1 MSNSIKTALLM
12 SLCGAAFLLECHAQ
26 MQPKNSATHDFGTD
40 WRFHAGE
47 GRDSSWN
54 TKDYRDKHWAT
65 VVSNKP
71 LKEQGKLLEQGFGWY
86 RKQLAF
92 PAQMQQK
99 IVEAEGVQIDLGK
112 FAACEEVY
120 VNGHLVGKTG
130 EFPHNFAGYF
140 DHERRY
146 FVPLEVLDLTGEN
159 VIAIKFFDGW
169 SANGGFLNAAVMQVE
184 PASTVDKLKLKV
196 NVLDDDY
203 IFLGKDSIAI
213 APTIENR
220 GKKSLKATLKIS
232 LTTDAYKPIKSQEL
246 KVDIPAHATAPLGTF
261 GLKNVEPGFYRYKVS
276 VEIDGGHKLEEQVN
290 VGYEPEKIASPND
303 EATDFDKFWK
313 ANRAQLANIK
323 PDYQL
328 MLIPEQ
334 SKLDYEMYH
343 VSMRSL
349 DNELIMGYYAK
360 PKKAGKHPVIVEYMG
375 YGSKPYF
382 PNQSWDGFAY
392 FVLSIRGQALNE
404 KSNHFGTWFTYGID
418 SKETYYY
425 RGAFMDVL
433 RALDFVSSRD
443 EIDGERIAV
452 RGSSQG
458 GALSVVAASLD
469 SRVKALAIGIPFLSD
484 FQDYFN
490 IAPWPKSDVD
500 HYRAQHPELSW
511 KQVYK
516 TLSYFDIKNLA
527 SRIRVPLVMG
537 IGVQDNVCPPHIN
550 FAAYNQVK
558 NEKSWMAFPL
568 HGHSTGNAFHVAGL
582 DLFKRV
588 LHVEQS
594 R

>member
-1 MSNSIKTALLM
+1 MSNAVKTALLM
-12 SLCGAAFLLECHAQ
+12 LLYGTAALHGHAQ
-26 MQPKNSATHDFGTD
+26 QQAMNSMAYNVGAN
-40 WRFHAGE
+40 WKFHAGE
-47 GRDSSWN
+47 GKDSSWN
-54 TKDYRDKHWAT
+54 AKNYRDQHWAS
-65 VVSNKP
+65 VVSDKP
-71 LKEQGKLLEQGFGWY
+71 LKEQGQLLQQGFGWY
-86 RKQLAF
+86 RKQLVF
-92 PAQMQQK
+92 PAPMQQK
-99 IVEAEGVQIDLGK
+99 IAEAEGVQIDLGQ

-120 VNGHLVGKTG
+120 VNGILVGKTG
-130 EFPHNFAGYF
+130 EFPPNFAGYF
-140 DHERRY
+140 DQQRRY
-146 FVPLEVLDLTGEN
+146 FVPLEALDLTGDN

-169 SANGGFLNAAVMQVE
+169 SANGGFLNAAVMTVE

-196 NVLDDDY
+196 NVQDDDY
-203 IFLGKDSIAI
+203 IFLGEDSIAI
-213 APTIENR
+213 APTIENK
-220 GKKSLKATLKIS
+220 GKKSLRATVKIVV
-232 LTTDAYKPIKSQEL
+232 TTDAYKPVKSQEL
-246 KVDIPAHATAPLGTF
+246 KIDIPAHATTTMGTF
-261 GLKNVEPGFYRYKVS
+261 GLKNAEPGFYRYKVS
-276 VEIDGGHKLEEQVN
+276 VEMDGGQKLEEQVN

-303 EATDFDKFWK
+303 EAADFDTFWK
-313 ANRAQLANIK
+313 TNKAQLASVQ

-418 SKETYYY
+418 NKNTYYY

-469 SRVKALAIGIPFLSD
+469 TRVKALAIGIPFLSD
-484 FQDYFN
+484 FQDYFK

-500 HYRAQHPELSW
+500 HYRTQHPEVSW
-511 KQVYK
+511 KKVYQ

-558 NEKSWMAFPL
+558 SEKSWMAFPQ
-568 HGHSTGNAFHVAGL
+568 HGHSTGNAFYEAGL
-582 DLFKRV
+582 ELFRRTLQVGKAR
-588 LHVEQS
+588 
-594 R
+594 

>member
-1 MSNSIKTALLM
+1 MSNAVKTALLM
-12 SLCGAAFLLECHAQ
+12 LLYGTAALHGHAQ
-26 MQPKNSATHDFGTD
+26 QQAMNSMAYNVGAN
-40 WRFHAGE
+40 WKFHAGE
-47 GRDSSWN
+47 GKDSSWN
-54 TKDYRDKHWAT
+54 AKNYRDQHWAS
-65 VVSNKP
+65 VVSDKP
-71 LKEQGKLLEQGFGWY
+71 LKEQGQLLQQGFGWY
-86 RKQLAF
+86 RKQLVF
-92 PAQMQQK
+92 PAPMQQK
-99 IVEAEGVQIDLGK
+99 IAEAEGVQIDLGQ

-120 VNGHLVGKTG
+120 VNGILVGKTG
-130 EFPHNFAGYF
+130 EFPPNFAGYF
-140 DHERRY
+140 DQQRRY
-146 FVPLEVLDLTGEN
+146 FVPLEALDLTGDN

-169 SANGGFLNAAVMQVE
+169 SANGGFLNAAVMTVE

-196 NVLDDDY
+196 NVQDDDY
-203 IFLGKDSIAI
+203 IFLGEDSIAI
-213 APTIENR
+213 APTIENK
-220 GKKSLKATLKIS
+220 GKKSLGATVKIVV
-232 LTTDAYKPIKSQEL
+232 TTDAYKPVKSQEL
-246 KVDIPAHATAPLGTF
+246 KIDIPAHATATMGTF
-261 GLKNVEPGFYRYKVS
+261 GLKNAEPGFYRYKVS
-276 VEIDGGHKLEEQVN
+276 VEMDGGQKLEEQLN

-303 EATDFDKFWK
+303 EAADFDTFWK
-313 ANRAQLANIK
+313 TNKAQLANVQ

-418 SKETYYY
+418 NKNTYYY

-469 SRVKALAIGIPFLSD
+469 TRVKALAIGIPFLSD
-484 FQDYFN
+484 FQDYFQ

-500 HYRAQHPELSW
+500 HYRTQHPEVSW
-511 KQVYK
+511 KKVYQ

-558 NEKSWMAFPL
+558 SEKSWMAFPQ
-568 HGHSTGNAFHVAGL
+568 HGHSTGNAFYEAGL
-582 DLFKRV
+582 ELFRRTLQVGKAR
-588 LHVEQS
+588 
-594 R
+594 

>member
-1 MSNSIKTALLM
+1 MSNVVKTALLM
-12 SLCGAAFLLECHAQ
+12 LLYGTAALKGHAQ
-26 MQPKNSATHDFGTD
+26 QQAKNSMAHNVGAN
-40 WRFHAGE
+40 WKFHAGE
-47 GRDSSWN
+47 GKDSSWN
-54 TKDYRDKHWAT
+54 AKNYRDQHWAC
-65 VVSNKP
+65 VVSDKP
-71 LKEQGKLLEQGFGWY
+71 LKEQGQLLQLGFGWY
-86 RKQLAF
+86 RKQLVF
-92 PAQMQQK
+92 PAPMQQK
-99 IVEAEGVQIDLGK
+99 IAEAEGVQIDLGQ

-120 VNGHLVGKTG
+120 VNGILVGKTG
-130 EFPHNFAGYF
+130 EFPPNFAGYF
-140 DHERRY
+140 DQQRRY
-146 FVPLEVLDLTGEN
+146 FVPLEALDLTGDN

-169 SANGGFLNAAVMQVE
+169 SPNGGFLNAAVMTVE

-196 NVLDDDY
+196 NVQDDDY
-203 IFLGKDSIAI
+203 IFLGEDSIAI
-213 APTIENR
+213 APTIENK
-220 GKKSLKATLKIS
+220 GKKSLRATVRIVV
-232 LTTDAYKPIKSQEL
+232 TTDAYKPVKSQEL
-246 KVDIPAHATAPLGTF
+246 KIDIPAHATATMGTF
-261 GLKNVEPGFYRYKVS
+261 GLKNAEPGFYRYKVS
-276 VEIDGGHKLEEQVN
+276 VEMDGGQKLEEQVN

-303 EATDFDKFWK
+303 EAADFDTFWK
-313 ANRAQLANIK
+313 ANKAQLASVQ

-418 SKETYYY
+418 NKNTYYY

-469 SRVKALAIGIPFLSD
+469 TRVKALAIGIPFLSD
-484 FQDYFN
+484 FQDYFK

-500 HYRAQHPELSW
+500 HYRAQHPEVSW
-511 KQVYK
+511 KKVYQ

-558 NEKSWMAFPL
+558 SEKSWMAFPQ
-568 HGHSTGNAFHVAGL
+568 HGHSTGNAFYEAGL
-582 DLFKRV
+582 DLFRRTLQVGKER
-588 LHVEQS
+588 
-594 R
+594 

>member
-1 MSNSIKTALLM
+1 MSNVVKTALLM
-12 SLCGAAFLLECHAQ
+12 LLYGTAALKGHAQ
-26 MQPKNSATHDFGTD
+26 QQAKNSMAHNVGAN
-40 WRFHAGE
+40 WKFHAGE
-47 GRDSSWN
+47 GKDSSWN
-54 TKDYRDKHWAT
+54 AKNYRDQHWAS
-65 VVSNKP
+65 VVSDKP
-71 LKEQGKLLEQGFGWY
+71 LKEQGQLLQQGFGWY
-86 RKQLAF
+86 RKQLVF
-92 PAQMQQK
+92 PAPMQQK
-99 IVEAEGVQIDLGK
+99 IAEAEGVQIDLGQ

-120 VNGHLVGKTG
+120 VNGILVGKTG
-130 EFPHNFAGYF
+130 EFPPNFAGYF
-140 DHERRY
+140 DQRRRY
-146 FVPLEVLDLTGEN
+146 FVPLEALDLTGDN

-169 SANGGFLNAAVMQVE
+169 SPNGGFLNAAVMTVE

-196 NVLDDDY
+196 NVQDDDY
-203 IFLGKDSIAI
+203 IFLGEDSIAI
-213 APTIENR
+213 APTIENK
-220 GKKSLKATLKIS
+220 GKKSLRATVRIVV
-232 LTTDAYKPIKSQEL
+232 TTDAYKPVKSQEL
-246 KVDIPAHATAPLGTF
+246 KIDIPAHATATMGTF
-261 GLKNVEPGFYRYKVS
+261 GLKNAEPGFYRYKVS
-276 VEIDGGHKLEEQVN
+276 VEMDGGQKLEEQVN

-303 EATDFDKFWK
+303 EAADFDTFWK
-313 ANRAQLANIK
+313 ANKAQLASVQ

-418 SKETYYY
+418 NKNTYYY

-469 SRVKALAIGIPFLSD
+469 TRVKALAIGIPFLSD
-484 FQDYFN
+484 FQDYFK

-500 HYRAQHPELSW
+500 HYRAQHPEVSW
-511 KQVYK
+511 KKVYQ

-558 NEKSWMAFPL
+558 SEKSWMAFPQ
-568 HGHSTGNAFHVAGL
+568 HGHSTGNAFYEAGL
-582 DLFKRV
+582 DLFRRTLQVGKER
-588 LHVEQS
+588 
-594 R
+594 

>member
-1 MSNSIKTALLM
+1 MSNFIKNTLLM
-12 SLCGAAFLLECHAQ
+12 MLSGPAILLSCHAQ
-26 MQPKNSATHDFGTD
+26 KQPKNSETYDFGAD

-47 GRDSSWN
+47 GKDSSWN
-54 TKDYRDKHWAT
+54 TKDYQHKHWAN

-71 LKEQGKLLEQGFGWY
+71 LKEQGQMLEQGFGWY
-86 RKQLAF
+86 RKLLVF
-92 PAQMQQK
+92 PANMQQK
-99 IVEAEGVQIDLGK
+99 IAEAEGVEIDLGK

-120 VNGHLVGKTG
+120 VNGQLIGKTG

-146 FVPLEVLDLTGEN
+146 FVPLEVLDLTGDN

-169 SANGGFLNAAVMQVE
+169 SANAGFLNAAVMKVV

-196 NVLDDDY
+196 NVQDDDY

-213 APTIENR
+213 APTIENK
-220 GKKSLKATLKIS
+220 GKKQLKATLKIS
-232 LTTDAYKPIKSQEL
+232 LMTDAYRPIKSQEL
-246 KVDIPAHATAPLGTF
+246 QVDIPAHATTSLGTY
-261 GLKNVEPGFYRYKVS
+261 GLKNAEPGFYRYKVS
-276 VEIDGGHKLEEQVN
+276 VEIEGGQKLEEQFN
-290 VGYEPEKIASPND
+290 VGYEPEKILSPNN
-303 EATDFDKFWK
+303 EATDFAEFWK
-313 ANRAQLANIK
+313 ANKAQLANIQ

-418 SKETYYY
+418 NKDTYYY

-433 RALDFVSSRD
+433 RALDFVSSRP
-443 EIDGERIAV
+443 ELDGERIAV

-469 SRVKALAIGIPFLSD
+469 SRVKALAIGIPFLAD
-484 FQDYFN
+484 FQDYFK

-500 HYRAQHPELSW
+500 YYMAQHPQVSW
-511 KQVYK
+511 KQVYH

-527 SRIRVPLVMG
+527 SRIHVPLVMG

-558 NEKSWMAFPL
+558 SEKSWMAFPL
-568 HGHSTGNAFHVAGL
+568 HGHSTGNTFHLAGL
-582 DLFKRV
+582 ELFRRV
-588 LHVEQS
+588 LHVEQPK
-594 R
+594 

>member
-1 MSNSIKTALLM
+1 MSNAVRTALLM
-12 SLCGAAFLLECHAQ
+12 LLYGTAALHGHAQ
-26 MQPKNSATHDFGTD
+26 QQAKNSVAHNVGAN
-40 WRFHAGE
+40 WKFHAGE
-47 GRDSSWN
+47 GKDSSWN
-54 TKDYRDKHWAT
+54 AKNYRDQHWAS
-65 VVSNKP
+65 VVSDKP
-71 LKEQGKLLEQGFGWY
+71 LKEQGQLLQQGFGWY
-86 RKQLAF
+86 RKQLVF
-92 PAQMQQK
+92 PAPMQQK
-99 IVEAEGVQIDLGK
+99 IAEAEGVQIDLGQ

-120 VNGHLVGKTG
+120 VNGILVGKTG
-130 EFPHNFAGYF
+130 EFPPNFAGYF
-140 DHERRY
+140 DQQRRY
-146 FVPLEVLDLTGEN
+146 FVPLEALDLTGDN

-169 SANGGFLNAAVMQVE
+169 SPNGGFLNAAVMTVE

-196 NVLDDDY
+196 NVQDDDY
-203 IFLGKDSIAI
+203 IFLGEDSIAI
-213 APTIENR
+213 APTIENK
-220 GKKSLKATLKIS
+220 GKKSLRATVRIVV
-232 LTTDAYKPIKSQEL
+232 TTDAYKPVKSQEL
-246 KVDIPAHATAPLGTF
+246 KIDIPAHATATMGTF
-261 GLKNVEPGFYRYKVS
+261 GLKNAEPGFYRYKVS
-276 VEIDGGHKLEEQVN
+276 VEMDGGQKLEEQVN

-303 EATDFDKFWK
+303 EAADFDTFWK
-313 ANRAQLANIK
+313 ANKAQLASVQ

-418 SKETYYY
+418 NKNTYYY

-469 SRVKALAIGIPFLSD
+469 TRVKALAIGIPFLSD
-484 FQDYFN
+484 FQDYFK

-500 HYRAQHPELSW
+500 HYRAQHPEVSW
-511 KQVYK
+511 KKVYQ

-558 NEKSWMAFPL
+558 SEKSWMAFPQ
-568 HGHSTGNAFHVAGL
+568 HGHSTGNAFYEAGL
-582 DLFKRV
+582 DLFRRTLQVGKER
-588 LHVEQS
+588 
-594 R
+594 

>member
-1 MSNSIKTALLM
+1 MNKYIKTVLLM
-12 SLCGAAFLLECHAQ
+12 MLCGFTFLSSIHAQ
-26 MQPKNSATHDFGTD
+26 KQSQNNLSNNFGVD
-40 WRFHAGE
+40 WKFHAGE
-47 GRDSSWN
+47 GRDSSWSRI
-54 TKDYRDKHWAT
+54 DYQDNHWAN
-65 VVSNKP
+65 VVSNKL
-71 LKEQGKLLEQGFGWY
+71 LKEQGQKLDQGFGWY
-86 RKQLAF
+86 RKKLTF
-92 PAQMQQK
+92 PAQLQQK
-99 IVEAEGVQIDLGK
+99 IAEAEGIRIDLGK
-112 FAACEEVY
+112 FAACEEIY
-120 VNGHLVGKTG
+120 VNGTLVGKTG
-130 EFPHNFAGYF
+130 EFPQNFAGYF

-146 FVPLEVLDLTGEN
+146 FVPLEALDLKGEN
-159 VIAIKFFDGW
+159 LIAIKFFDGW
-169 SANGGFLNAAVMQVE
+169 SSAGGFLNGTVMKVE
-184 PASTVDKLKLKV
+184 PASTVDKLMLKI
-196 NVLDDDY
+196 NVQDEDY
-203 IFLGKDSIAI
+203 IFLGSDSIAI
-213 APTIENR
+213 APTIANN
-220 GKKSLKATLKIS
+220 GKKALHATLKIF
-232 LTTDAYKPIKSQEL
+232 LTTDDGAVVQSHEL
-246 KVDIPAHATAPLGTF
+246 KVDIPGKGTAQPGIF
-261 GLKNVEPGFYRYKVS
+261 GLKNAKPGFYHYKVS
-276 VEIDGGHKLEEQVN
+276 LNLDGGQKLEEQVN
-290 VGYEPEKIASPND
+290 VGYEPEKIVSPND
-303 EATDFDKFWK
+303 EKADFDKFWQ
-313 ANRAQLANIK
+313 ANKAQLARIQ

-392 FVLSIRGQALNE
+392 FVLSVRGQALNE

-418 SKETYYY
+418 NKDNYYY

-443 EIDGERIAV
+443 EIDGNRIAV

-469 SRVKALAIGIPFLSD
+469 PRVKALAIGIPFLSD
-484 FQDYFN
+484 FQDYFK
-490 IAPWPKSDVD
+490 IAPWPKSDVA
-500 HYRAQHPELSW
+500 YYLSQHPEVSW
-511 KQVYK
+511 KQVYH
-516 TLSYFDIKNLA
+516 TLSYFDIKNMA

-558 NEKSWMAFPL
+558 SEKSWMAFPSY
-568 HGHSTGNAFHVAGL
+568 GHSTGKAFHTAGL
-582 DLFKRV
+582 DLFRRV

>member
-1 MSNSIKTALLM
+1 MSRNNTLIIVSTV
-12 SLCGAAFLLECHAQ
+12 AAVVLVQSC
-26 MQPKNSATHDFGTD
+26 MTSKNRIIPFEHFDAK
-40 WRFHAGE
+40 WKFHAGE
-47 GRDSSWN
+47 GKDSSWN
-54 TKDYRDKHWAT
+54 IKEYQDKNWAN
-65 VVSNKP
+65 VESNKP
-71 LKEQGKLLEQGFGWY
+71 LKEQGQILEQGFGWY
-86 RKQLAF
+86 RKKVVF

-99 IVEAEGVQIDLGK
+99 IVEAEGVRLDLGK

-120 VNGHLVGKTG
+120 VNGQLVGKTG

-169 SANGGFLNAAVMQVE
+169 STNAGFLNAAVTQVE
-184 PASTVDKLKLKV
+184 PASAVDKLKLKV
-196 NVLDDDY
+196 NVQDDDY

-213 APTIENR
+213 APTIENK

-246 KVDIPAHATAPLGTF
+246 KVNIPAHSTAPLGTF
-261 GLKNVEPGFYRYKVS
+261 GLENAEPGFYRFKVV
-276 VEIDGGHKLEEQVN
+276 VEIDEGQKLEEQVN

-303 EATDFDKFWK
+303 EAGDFDKFWK
-313 ANRAQLANIK
+313 ANKAQLANIQ

-418 SKETYYY
+418 SKDTYYY

-558 NEKSWMAFPL
+558 SEKSWMAFPL

>member
-1 MSNSIKTALLM
+1 MT
-12 SLCGAAFLLECHAQ
+12 LCGSACLQGYAQ
-26 MQPKNSATHDFGTD
+26 KQPNNSLVNDFGVD
-40 WRFHAGE
+40 WKFHAGE
-47 GRDSSWN
+47 GRDSSWS
-54 TKDYRDKHWAT
+54 TTDYQDNHWAN
-65 VVSNKP
+65 VVSNKL
-71 LKEQGKLLEQGFGWY
+71 LKEQGQKLDQGFGWY
-86 RKQLAF
+86 RKKLTF

-99 IVEAEGVQIDLGK
+99 IAAAEGVTIDLGQ

-120 VNGHLVGKTG
+120 VNGMLVGKTG
-130 EFPHNFAGYF
+130 EFPQNFAGYF
-140 DHERRY
+140 DHERKY
-146 FVPLEVLDLTGEN
+146 FVPLEALDLKGEN
-159 VIAIKFFDGW
+159 LIAIKFFDGW
-169 SANGGFLNAAVMQVE
+169 SSAGGFLNAAVMKVV

-196 NVLDDDY
+196 NVQDEDY
-203 IFLGKDSIAI
+203 IFLGSDRIAI
-213 APTIENR
+213 APTIENK

-232 LTTDAYKPIKSQEL
+232 LMTDAYKPIKSQEL
-246 KVDIPAHATAPLGTF
+246 KVVIPAHATAPLGTF
-261 GLKNVEPGFYRYKVS
+261 GLKNAEPGFYRYKVS
-276 VEIDGGHKLEEQVN
+276 VEIDGGQKLEEQVN
-290 VGYEPEKIASPND
+290 IGYEPEKIASPND
-303 EATDFDKFWK
+303 EAADFDKFWK
-313 ANRAQLANIK
+313 ANKAQLDRVQ

-418 SKETYYY
+418 NKDNYYY

-443 EIDGERIAV
+443 EIDGERIVV

-458 GALSVVAASLD
+458 GALSVAAASLD
-469 SRVKALAIGIPFLSD
+469 PRVKALAIGIPFLSD
-484 FQDYFN
+484 FEDYFK

-500 HYRAQHPELSW
+500 NYIKQHPEVSW
-511 KQVYK
+511 KQVYN

-550 FAAYNQVK
+550 FAAYNRVK
-558 NEKSWMAFPL
+558 SEKSWMAFPTY
-568 HGHSTGNAFHVAGL
+568 GHSTGNAFHVAGL
-582 DLFKRV
+582 DLFRRV
-588 LHVEQS
+588 LHVEQPQ
-594 R
+594 

>member
-1 MSNSIKTALLM
+1 MKKYIKTVLLM
-12 SLCGAAFLLECHAQ
+12 TLCGSACLQGHAQ
-26 MQPKNSATHDFGTD
+26 KQSKNSLANDFGVD
-40 WRFHAGE
+40 WKFHAGE
-47 GRDSSWN
+47 GKDSSWS
-54 TKDYRDKHWAT
+54 TIDYQDNHWAN

-71 LKEQGKLLEQGFGWY
+71 LKEQGQKLDQGFGWY
-86 RKQLAF
+86 RKKLTF

-99 IVEAEGVQIDLGK
+99 IAEAEGVTIDLGQ

-120 VNGHLVGKTG
+120 VNGILVGKTG
-130 EFPHNFAGYF
+130 EFPQNFAGYF
-140 DHERRY
+140 DHERKY
-146 FVPLEVLDLTGEN
+146 FVPLEALDLKGEN
-159 VIAIKFFDGW
+159 LIAIKFFDGW
-169 SANGGFLNAAVMQVE
+169 STNAGFLNAAVMQVE
-184 PASTVDKLKLKV
+184 PASAVDKLKLKV
-196 NVLDDDY
+196 NVQDDDY

-213 APTIENR
+213 APTIENK

-246 KVDIPAHATAPLGTF
+246 KVDILAHATAPLGTF
-261 GLKNVEPGFYRYKVS
+261 GLNNAEPGFYRYKVS
-276 VEIDGGHKLEEQVN
+276 VEIDGGQKLEEQVN
-290 VGYEPEKIASPND
+290 IGYEPEKIASPND
-303 EATDFDKFWK
+303 EAADFDKFWK
-313 ANRAQLANIK
+313 ANKAQLARVQ

-418 SKETYYY
+418 NKDNYYY

-443 EIDGERIAV
+443 EIDGERIVV

-458 GALSVVAASLD
+458 GALSVAAASLD
-469 SRVKALAIGIPFLSD
+469 PRVKALAIGIPFLSD
-484 FQDYFN
+484 FEDYFK

-500 HYRAQHPELSW
+500 NYIKQHPEVSW
-511 KQVYK
+511 KQVYN

-550 FAAYNQVK
+550 FAAYNRVK
-558 NEKSWMAFPL
+558 SEKSWMAFPTY
-568 HGHSTGNAFHVAGL
+568 GHSTGNAFHTAGL
-582 DLFKRV
+582 NLFRRV
-588 LHVEQS
+588 LHVEQP

>member
-1 MSNSIKTALLM
+1 MT
-12 SLCGAAFLLECHAQ
+12 LCGSACLQGYAQ
-26 MQPKNSATHDFGTD
+26 KQSKNSLVNDFGVD
-40 WRFHAGE
+40 WKFHAGE
-47 GRDSSWN
+47 GKDSSWS
-54 TKDYRDKHWAT
+54 TIDYQDNHWAN

-71 LKEQGKLLEQGFGWY
+71 LKEQGQKLDQGFGWY
-86 RKQLAF
+86 RKKLTF

-99 IVEAEGVQIDLGK
+99 IAEAEGVTIDLGQ

-120 VNGHLVGKTG
+120 VNGILVGKTG
-130 EFPHNFAGYF
+130 EFPQNFAGYF
-140 DHERRY
+140 DHERKY
-146 FVPLEVLDLTGEN
+146 FVPVEALDLKGEN
-159 VIAIKFFDGW
+159 LIAIKFFDGW
-169 SANGGFLNAAVMQVE
+169 SSAGGFLNAAVMKVVL
-184 PASTVDKLKLKV
+184 ASTVDKLKLNV
-196 NVLDDDY
+196 NVQDEDY
-203 IFLGKDSIAI
+203 IFLGSDRIAI
-213 APTIENR
+213 APTIENK

-232 LTTDAYKPIKSQEL
+232 LMTDAYKPVKSQEL

-261 GLKNVEPGFYRYKVS
+261 GLNNAEPGFYRYKVS
-276 VEIDGGHKLEEQVN
+276 VELDGGQKLEEQVN
-290 VGYEPEKIASPND
+290 IGYEPEKIASPND
-303 EATDFDKFWK
+303 EAADFDKFWK
-313 ANRAQLANIK
+313 ANKAQLARIQ

-418 SKETYYY
+418 NKDNYYY

-458 GALSVVAASLD
+458 GALSVAAASLD
-469 SRVKALAIGIPFLSD
+469 PRVKALAIGIPFLSD
-484 FQDYFN
+484 FEDYFK

-500 HYRAQHPELSW
+500 NYIKQHPEVSW
-511 KQVYK
+511 KQVYN

-550 FAAYNQVK
+550 FAAYNRVK
-558 NEKSWMAFPL
+558 SEKSWMAFPTY
-568 HGHSTGNAFHVAGL
+568 GHSTGNAFHVAGL
-582 DLFKRV
+582 DLFRRV
-588 LHVEQS
+588 LHVEQPQ
-594 R
+594 

>member
-1 MSNSIKTALLM
+1 MT
-12 SLCGAAFLLECHAQ
+12 LCGSASLQGYAQ
-26 MQPKNSATHDFGTD
+26 KQSKNSLVNDFGVD
-40 WRFHAGE
+40 WKFHAGE
-47 GRDSSWN
+47 GKDSSWS
-54 TKDYRDKHWAT
+54 TIDYQDNHWAN

-71 LKEQGKLLEQGFGWY
+71 LKEQGQKLDQGFGWY
-86 RKQLAF
+86 RKKLTF

-99 IVEAEGVQIDLGK
+99 IAEAEGVTIDLGQ
-112 FAACEEVY
+112 FAACEDVY
-120 VNGHLVGKTG
+120 VNGILVGKTG
-130 EFPHNFAGYF
+130 EFPQNFAGYF
-140 DHERRY
+140 DHERKY
-146 FVPLEVLDLTGEN
+146 FVPVEALDLKGEN
-159 VIAIKFFDGW
+159 LIAIKFFDGW
-169 SANGGFLNAAVMQVE
+169 SSAGGFLNAAVMKVV
-184 PASTVDKLKLKV
+184 PASTVDKLKLNV
-196 NVLDDDY
+196 NVQDEDY
-203 IFLGKDSIAI
+203 IFLGSDRIAI
-213 APTIENR
+213 APTIENK

-232 LTTDAYKPIKSQEL
+232 LMTDAYKPVKSQEL

-261 GLKNVEPGFYRYKVS
+261 GLNNAEPGFYRYKVS
-276 VEIDGGHKLEEQVN
+276 VELDGGQKLEEQVN
-290 VGYEPEKIASPND
+290 IGYEPEKIASPND
-303 EATDFDKFWK
+303 EAADFDKFWK
-313 ANRAQLANIK
+313 ANKAQLARIQ

-418 SKETYYY
+418 NKDNYYY

-443 EIDGERIAV
+443 EIDGERIVV

-458 GALSVVAASLD
+458 GALSVAAASLD
-469 SRVKALAIGIPFLSD
+469 PRVKALAIGIPFLSD
-484 FQDYFN
+484 FEDYFK

-500 HYRAQHPELSW
+500 NYIKQHPEVSW
-511 KQVYK
+511 KQVYN

-550 FAAYNQVK
+550 FAAYNRVK
-558 NEKSWMAFPL
+558 SEKSWMAFPTY
-568 HGHSTGNAFHVAGL
+568 GHSTGNAFHVAGL
-582 DLFKRV
+582 DLFRRV
-588 LHVEQS
+588 LHVEQPQ
-594 R
+594 

>member
-1 MSNSIKTALLM
+1 MSNVVKTALLM
-12 SLCGAAFLLECHAQ
+12 LLYGTAALKGHAQ
-26 MQPKNSATHDFGTD
+26 QQAKNSMAHNVGAN
-40 WRFHAGE
+40 WKFHAGE
-47 GRDSSWN
+47 GKDSSWN
-54 TKDYRDKHWAT
+54 AKNYRDQHWAS
-65 VVSNKP
+65 VVSDKP
-71 LKEQGKLLEQGFGWY
+71 LKEQGQLLQLGFGWY
-86 RKQLAF
+86 RKQLVF
-92 PAQMQQK
+92 PAPMQQK
-99 IVEAEGVQIDLGK
+99 IAEAEGVQIDLGQ

-120 VNGHLVGKTG
+120 VNGILVGKTG
-130 EFPHNFAGYF
+130 EFPPNFAGYF
-140 DHERRY
+140 DQQRRY
-146 FVPLEVLDLTGEN
+146 FVPLEALDLTGDN

-169 SANGGFLNAAVMQVE
+169 SPNGGFLNAAVMTVE

-196 NVLDDDY
+196 NVQDDDY
-203 IFLGKDSIAI
+203 IFLGEDSIAI
-213 APTIENR
+213 APTIENK
-220 GKKSLKATLKIS
+220 GKKSLRATVRIVV
-232 LTTDAYKPIKSQEL
+232 TTDAYKPVKSQEL
-246 KVDIPAHATAPLGTF
+246 KIDIPAHVTATMGTF
-261 GLKNVEPGFYRYKVS
+261 GLKNAEPGFYRYKVS
-276 VEIDGGHKLEEQVN
+276 VEMDGGQKLEEQVN

-303 EATDFDKFWK
+303 EAADFDTFWK
-313 ANRAQLANIK
+313 ANKAQLASVQ

-418 SKETYYY
+418 NKNTYYY

-469 SRVKALAIGIPFLSD
+469 TRVKALAIGIPFLSD
-484 FQDYFN
+484 FQDYFK

-500 HYRAQHPELSW
+500 HYRAQHPEVSW
-511 KQVYK
+511 KKVYQ

-558 NEKSWMAFPL
+558 SEKSWMAFPQ
-568 HGHSTGNAFHVAGL
+568 HGHSTGNAFYEAGL
-582 DLFKRV
+582 DLFRRTLQVGKER
-588 LHVEQS
+588 
-594 R
+594 

>member
-1 MSNSIKTALLM
+1 MSNVVKTALLM
-12 SLCGAAFLLECHAQ
+12 LLYGTAALKGHAQ
-26 MQPKNSATHDFGTD
+26 QQAKNSMAHNVGAN
-40 WRFHAGE
+40 WKFHAGE
-47 GRDSSWN
+47 GKDSSWN
-54 TKDYRDKHWAT
+54 AKNYRDQHWAS
-65 VVSNKP
+65 VVSDKP
-71 LKEQGKLLEQGFGWY
+71 LKEQGQLLQLGFGWY
-86 RKQLAF
+86 RKQLVF
-92 PAQMQQK
+92 PAPMQQK
-99 IVEAEGVQIDLGK
+99 IAEAEGVQIDLGQ

-120 VNGHLVGKTG
+120 VNGILVGKTG
-130 EFPHNFAGYF
+130 EFPPNFAGYF
-140 DHERRY
+140 DQQRRY
-146 FVPLEVLDLTGEN
+146 FVPLEALDLTGDN

-169 SANGGFLNAAVMQVE
+169 SANGGFLNAAVMTVE

-196 NVLDDDY
+196 NVQDDDY
-203 IFLGKDSIAI
+203 IFLGEDSIAI
-213 APTIENR
+213 APTIENK
-220 GKKSLKATLKIS
+220 GKKSLRATVRIVV
-232 LTTDAYKPIKSQEL
+232 TTDAYKPVKSQEL
-246 KVDIPAHATAPLGTF
+246 KIDIPAHATATMGTF
-261 GLKNVEPGFYRYKVS
+261 GLKNAEPGFYRYKVS
-276 VEIDGGHKLEEQVN
+276 VEMDGGQKLEEQVN

-303 EATDFDKFWK
+303 EAADFDTFWT
-313 ANRAQLANIK
+313 ANKAQLASVQ

-360 PKKAGKHPVIVEYMG
+360 PKKAGMHPVIVEYMG

-404 KSNHFGTWFTYGID
+404 KSNHFGTWFTYGMD
-418 SKETYYY
+418 NKNTYYY

-469 SRVKALAIGIPFLSD
+469 TRVKALAIGIPFLSD
-484 FQDYFN
+484 FQDYFK

-500 HYRAQHPELSW
+500 HYRAQHPEVSW
-511 KQVYK
+511 KKVYQ

-558 NEKSWMAFPL
+558 SEKSWMAFPQ
-568 HGHSTGNAFHVAGL
+568 HGHSTGNAFYEAGL
-582 DLFKRV
+582 DLFRRTLQVGKER
-588 LHVEQS
+588 
-594 R
+594 

>member
-1 MSNSIKTALLM
+1 MSNFIKNTLLM
-12 SLCGAAFLLECHAQ
+12 MLCGPAILLSCHAQ
-26 MQPKNSATHDFGTD
+26 KQPKNSETYDFGAD

-47 GRDSSWN
+47 GKDSSWN
-54 TKDYRDKHWAT
+54 TKDYQHKHWAN

-71 LKEQGKLLEQGFGWY
+71 LKEQEQMLEQGFGWY
-86 RKQLAF
+86 RKLLVF
-92 PAQMQQK
+92 PANMQQK
-99 IVEAEGVQIDLGK
+99 IAEAEGVEIDLGK

-120 VNGHLVGKTG
+120 VNGQLIGKTG

-146 FVPLEVLDLTGEN
+146 FVPLEVLDLTGDN

-169 SANGGFLNAAVMQVE
+169 SANAGFLNAAVMKVL
-184 PASTVDKLKLKV
+184 PASAVDKLKLKV
-196 NVLDDDY
+196 NVQDDDY

-213 APTIENR
+213 APTIENK
-220 GKKSLKATLKIS
+220 GKKQLKASLEIS
-232 LTTDAYKPIKSQEL
+232 LMTDAYRPIKSQEL
-246 KVDIPAHATAPLGTF
+246 QVDIPAHATTSLGTY
-261 GLKNVEPGFYRYKVS
+261 GLKNAEPGFYRYKVS
-276 VEIDGGHKLEEQVN
+276 VEIEGGQQLEEQFN
-290 VGYEPEKIASPND
+290 VGYEPEKIVSPNN
-303 EATDFDKFWK
+303 EATDFAEFWK
-313 ANRAQLANIK
+313 ANKTQLANIQ

-418 SKETYYY
+418 NKDTYYY

-433 RALDFVSSRD
+433 RALDFVSSRP
-443 EIDGERIAV
+443 ELDGERIAV

-469 SRVKALAIGIPFLSD
+469 SRVKALAIGIPFLAD
-484 FQDYFN
+484 FQDYFK

-500 HYRAQHPELSW
+500 YYMAQHPQVSW
-511 KQVYK
+511 KQVYH

-527 SRIRVPLVMG
+527 SRIHVPLVMG

-558 NEKSWMAFPL
+558 SEKSWMAFPL
-568 HGHSTGNAFHVAGL
+568 HGHSTGNTFHLAGL
-582 DLFKRV
+582 ELFRRV
-588 LHVEQS
+588 LHVEQPK
-594 R
+594 

>member
-1 MSNSIKTALLM
+1 MSNVVKTALLM
-12 SLCGAAFLLECHAQ
+12 LLYGTAALKGHAQ
-26 MQPKNSATHDFGTD
+26 QQAKNSMAHNVGAN
-40 WRFHAGE
+40 WKFHAGE
-47 GRDSSWN
+47 GKDSSWN
-54 TKDYRDKHWAT
+54 AKNYRDQHWAS
-65 VVSNKP
+65 VVSDKP
-71 LKEQGKLLEQGFGWY
+71 LKEQGQLLQLGFGWY
-86 RKQLAF
+86 RKQLVF
-92 PAQMQQK
+92 PAPMQQK
-99 IVEAEGVQIDLGK
+99 IAEAEGVQIDLGQ

-120 VNGHLVGKTG
+120 VNGILVGKTG
-130 EFPHNFAGYF
+130 EFPPNFAGYF
-140 DHERRY
+140 DQQRRY
-146 FVPLEVLDLTGEN
+146 FVPLEALDLTGDN

-169 SANGGFLNAAVMQVE
+169 SPNGGFLNAAVMTVE

-196 NVLDDDY
+196 NVQDDDY
-203 IFLGKDSIAI
+203 IFLGEDSIAI
-213 APTIENR
+213 APTIENK
-220 GKKSLKATLKIS
+220 GKKSLRATVRIVV
-232 LTTDAYKPIKSQEL
+232 TTDAYKPVKSQEL
-246 KVDIPAHATAPLGTF
+246 KIDIPAHATATMGTF
-261 GLKNVEPGFYRYKVS
+261 GLKNAEPGFYRYKVS
-276 VEIDGGHKLEEQVN
+276 VEMDGGQKLEEQVN

-303 EATDFDKFWK
+303 EAADFDTFWK
-313 ANRAQLANIK
+313 ANKAQLASVQ

-418 SKETYYY
+418 NKNTYYY

-469 SRVKALAIGIPFLSD
+469 TRVKALAIGIPFLSD
-484 FQDYFN
+484 FQDYFK

-500 HYRAQHPELSW
+500 HYRAQHPEVSW
-511 KQVYK
+511 KKVYQ

-558 NEKSWMAFPL
+558 SEKSWMAFPQ
-568 HGHSTGNAFHVAGL
+568 HGHSTGNAFYEAGL
-582 DLFKRV
+582 DLFRRTLQVGKER
-588 LHVEQS
+588 
-594 R
+594 